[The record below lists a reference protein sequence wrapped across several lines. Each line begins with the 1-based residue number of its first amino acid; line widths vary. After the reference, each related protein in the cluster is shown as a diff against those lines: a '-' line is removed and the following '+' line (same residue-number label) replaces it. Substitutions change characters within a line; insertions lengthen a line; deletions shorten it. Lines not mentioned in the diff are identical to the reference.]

1 MKNSIFKSVLLVALI
16 ILTLSYSCNKDLSK
30 PAPGA
35 LSAGVLATKAG
46 VDGLLIGT
54 YALLDMNSGVAAI
67 NGITWGGAVSNWHFG
82 GIASDDANKGSNP
95 TDQPDAASIMNHSL
109 SATNAYVRDKWAVC
123 YDGIQRAND
132 VLREL
137 PLVKDGSV
145 TPEYAAG
152 VTAEARFLRGV
163 FELELA
169 KVFRNVPY
177 VDETVTYV
185 AGNYVVPNTTPIWP
199 HIEADFIA
207 AFSTLPAVQVQVG
220 RANKF
225 AAEAF
230 LAKTYMFEHKYA
242 PAQTALNDL
251 ITKGVTSQ
259 GVKYALVPFNNNF
272 DAAFKNGPESVFAVQ
287 SSVQDQAQ
295 GQNGNPGDVLNFP
308 AAGPATCCGF
318 YQPSFSLV
326 NSFKVDP
333 ATGLPLFNT
342 FDDVLLKSDQA
353 VKASDSTYLP
363 DSVTPLDPRLDWT
376 AGRRGI
382 PFLDWG
388 IMPGA
393 SWARAQ
399 GDAGPYINVKN
410 IYRKAQA
417 ATASDAFQ
425 GWAAGQSDA
434 VNFNMIRF
442 ADVLLWAAEVEVEIG
457 SQAQAETYVN
467 RIRARAADP
476 TNWVMGRLTGY
487 GTTNGKLDASK
498 PIVNNTLPAANYQ
511 IGLYKSQIATGSKDF
526 ARQAIWFERKLEL
539 AMEGMRFFDL
549 QRYDGLS
556 GGPAAP
562 GYMATTLNA
571 YIKKST
577 SYDPKFF
584 ANSVLQGATFTQ
596 GKNEIYPIPQRQ
608 IDREGGQLK
617 QNPGGY

>member
-1 MKNSIFKSVLLVALI
+1 MKKPIFKSVLLVTLI
-16 ILTLSYSCNKDLSK
+16 LLTISYSCNKDLTK

-35 LSAGVLATKAG
+35 LSSAVLATKAG

-54 YALLDMNSGVAAI
+54 YALLNMNSGVAAV
-67 NGITWGGAVSNWHFG
+67 GGSAWGGAVSNWHFG
-82 GIASDDANKGSNP
+82 GIASDDANKGSNS
-95 TDQPDAASIMNHSL
+95 TDQPDAATIMNHTL
-109 SATNAYVRDKWAVC
+109 DPNNAYVREKWAVC

-132 VLREL
+132 VLREI
-137 PLVKDGSV
+137 PLVKDGSLAPADI
-145 TPEYAAG
+145 TEI
-152 VTAEARFLRGV
+152 TAEAKFLRGV

-169 KVFRNVPY
+169 KIFRNVPY
-177 VDETVTYV
+177 VDETITYV
-185 AGNYVVPNTTPIWP
+185 AGNYVIPNSTPIWP
-199 HIEADFIA
+199 HIEADFTA
-207 AFSTLPAVQVQVG
+207 AITTLPSIQAQVG
-220 RANKF
+220 RANKY

-242 PAQTALNDL
+242 PAQTALKDL
-251 ITKGVTSQ
+251 ITNGVTSQ

-287 SSVQDQAQ
+287 STVQDQAQ

-333 ATGLPLFNT
+333 ATGLPFFNT
-342 FDDVLLKSDQA
+342 FDDVLLKSDQG

-388 IMPGA
+388 TMPGA

-399 GDAGPYINVKN
+399 GDAGPYINIKN
-410 IYRKAQA
+410 VYRKAQT

-434 VNFNMIRF
+434 VNFNMIRY

-467 RIRARAADP
+467 TVRARAADP
-476 TNWVMGRLTGY
+476 TTWVKGRLTGY
-487 GTTNGKLDASK
+487 EVTKGFADASK
-498 PIVNNTLPAANYQ
+498 PIVDNTKPAANYK
-511 IGLYKSQIATGSKDF
+511 IGLYSGQIAGGTKDF
-526 ARQAIWFERKLEL
+526 ARQAVWFERKLEL
-539 AMEGMRFFDL
+539 AMEGTRFFDL

-556 GGPAAP
+556 GGPATP
-562 GYMATTLNA
+562 GYMATTLNG
-571 YIKKST
+571 YIKKNT
-577 SYDPKFF
+577 SYDQKFF
-584 ANSVLQGATFTQ
+584 ANSVLQGATFKQ
-596 GKNEIYPIPQRQ
+596 GKNEVYPIPQRQ

-617 QNPGGY
+617 QNPGY